1 MAGINDLD
9 ELQKHSDGKGFR
21 SFSAELSFVPLFNL
35 ALQQNALP
43 VAHELKL
50 LNHLR
55 RIRHLGR
62 MSKLLRNQQK
72 KHSLQIIIP
81 QITVILQK
89 KGIQELMH
97 IEARAVRTTF
107 IS

>member
-9 ELQKHSDGKGFR
+9 ELQKHSDEKGFR

-50 LNHLR
+50 LNHTPQMIENLECLISSEPEFIHEKKIFVRKHFDLR
-55 RIRHLGR
+55 Q
-62 MSKLLRNQQK
+62 LL
-72 KHSLQIIIP
+72 
-81 QITVILQK
+81 
-89 KGIQELMH
+89 
-97 IEARAVRTTF
+97 F
-107 IS
+107 CF